1 MQHFFGLSTEKCVKL
16 DMQKNNTDA
25 ILHFLMTEIMNDKQF
40 TSNPM
45 IRARSAWIEAKRVY
59 LKLTEEEKQ
68 TILRKIKK

>member
-1 MQHFFGLSTEKCVKL
+1 MSTEKCVKL

-25 ILHFLMTEIMNDKQF
+25 ILHFLMTEIINSKQF

-59 LKLTEEEKQ
+59 LKLDEEEKQ
-68 TILRKIKK
+68 IILKKVKK

>member
-1 MQHFFGLSTEKCVKL
+1 
-16 DMQKNNTDA
+16 MQKNNTDA

-59 LKLTEEEKQ
+59 LKLNEEEKQ